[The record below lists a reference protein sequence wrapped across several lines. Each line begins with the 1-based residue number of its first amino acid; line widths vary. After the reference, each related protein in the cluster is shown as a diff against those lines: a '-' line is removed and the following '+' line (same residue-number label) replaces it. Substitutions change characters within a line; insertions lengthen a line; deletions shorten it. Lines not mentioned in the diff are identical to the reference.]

1 MRNFDFYEF
10 VALIVPGLCFCSFV
24 VYIYHP
30 ELMTSGS
37 VQLAGLLL
45 PLGYAIGHLLHGL
58 GNIFERASSLFSR
71 QSSGACVVTLG
82 CRDFPNN
89 LKQKFSENLA
99 RCLDITDPNIPEKD
113 RDKVFAQM
121 IMYVGLHSLGGRVNI
136 FNANYS
142 LFRGL
147 LSACFACAALVLICQ
162 NRLAANLTFWFWLIM
177 LALIS
182 FLRMRR
188 FSRYY
193 AREVLFVFCS
203 MKADSNGGS
212 LK

>member
-24 VYIYHP
+24 VFIYHP

-37 VQLAGLLL
+37 VQLAGLML
-45 PLGYAIGHLLHGL
+45 PLGYAIGHLLHWV
-58 GNIFERASSLFSR
+58 GNVIERVSSLFSR
-71 QSSGACVVTLG
+71 QSSGACAVTLG

-99 RCLDITDPNIPEKD
+99 RYLDITDPNIPEKD
-113 RDKVFAQM
+113 RDKVFAQV
-121 IMYVGLHSLGGRVNI
+121 IMFVGLHSPGGRVNV

-147 LSACFACAALVLICQ
+147 LSACCACAALVVVGQ
-162 NRLAANLTFWFWLIM
+162 NNLATNLTFWFWLII

-182 FLRMRR
+182 FNRMRR
-188 FSRYY
+188 FSGYY
-193 AREVLFVFCS
+193 AREVLFVFCN
-203 MKADSNGGS
+203 MKIDSNGGS
-212 LK
+212 IK

>member
-24 VYIYHP
+24 VFIYHP

-37 VQLAGLLL
+37 VQLAGLML
-45 PLGYAIGHLLHGL
+45 PLGYAVGHLLHGV
-58 GNIFERASSLFSR
+58 GNVFERASSLFSR
-71 QSSGACVVTLG
+71 QSSGACAVTLG
-82 CRDFPNN
+82 CRHFPNN

-99 RCLDITDPNIPEKD
+99 RYLDITDPNIPEND
-113 RDKVFAQM
+113 RAKVFAQV
-121 IMYVGLHSLGGRVNI
+121 IMFVGLHSPGGRVNV

-147 LSACFACAALVLICQ
+147 LSACFACAALVLVSQ
-162 NRLAANLTFWFWLIM
+162 NRLAANFSFWSLLIM

-182 FLRMRR
+182 FNRMRR
-188 FSRYY
+188 FSNYY
-193 AREVLFVFCS
+193 AREVLFVFCN
-203 MKADSNGGS
+203 MKIDSNGGS
-212 LK
+212 IK